1 MSELAIFSRSF
12 ETAVPAARTF
22 SRNIPNHWGADWR
35 NKPIAVARRHEPG
48 AIAVSFR
55 SAVNGG
61 YYAGTKIAVVQYPHH
76 MDDEPVLLRARA
88 AVAASLAAMSRDR
101 EVTKLLLLVSEQ
113 FEEEACRQEIEEALG
128 DDHSRSHHRAADDSI
143 P

>member
-1 MSELAIFSRSF
+1 
-12 ETAVPAARTF
+12 
-22 SRNIPNHWGADWR
+22 
-35 NKPIAVARRHEPG
+35 
-48 AIAVSFR
+48 
-55 SAVNGG
+55 
-61 YYAGTKIAVVQYPHH
+61 

-113 FEEEACRQEIEEALG
+113 FEEEACRLEVE
-128 DDHSRSHHRAADDSI
+128 DSRTNDHSCSAHRAADEAK